1 MHINVTINE
10 SGGYHNGPKIV
21 YLKPSDKLLTKTPV
35 LRVRLSIITTLHV
48 KKQNGKKESDFKHGF
63 VLMDEQGNITER
75 KPGEF
80 VFHVEYNQKGNTYCL
95 NEKTTLR
102 LVSIPSEKRQQI
114 IDALHKFEKKQ

>member
-1 MHINVTINE
+1 
-10 SGGYHNGPKIV
+10 
-21 YLKPSDKLLTKTPV
+21 
-35 LRVRLSIITTLHV
+35 
-48 KKQNGKKESDFKHGF
+48 
-63 VLMDEQGNITER
+63 MDEQGIITER

-95 NEKTTLR
+95 NKKTTLR